1 MQVAS
6 LVIGILTAVGS
17 FIGFIPC
24 FGWLNFINVPLAIV
38 GLILGIISVSSA
50 QPGQKTPSVVGI
62 SCCSF
67 AILFGLIRL
76 IISMAVGGFGI
87 A

>member
-6 LVIGILTAVGS
+6 LVIGILTATGS

-24 FGWLNFINVPLAIV
+24 LGWLNYINVPFAII
-38 GLILGIISVSSA
+38 GLILGIISVSTA
-50 QPGQKTPSVVGI
+50 EPGQKTPSVVGI
-62 SCCSF
+62 CCCSF
-67 AILFGLIRL
+67 AIIFGLVRL
-76 IISMAVGGFGI
+76 IISIAVGGFGI